1 VNFWGIINLKLL
13 LDVLFAIGFGL
24 LLFSRVK
31 EQRTLWLLRGYLFLV
46 STAWFIQRYAD
57 LPLTSKL
64 IDAVVL
70 ACSLS
75 LAILWQGELRRLME
89 LLGTGRLAVL
99 LGNPPKEFRA
109 TSTTITQLV
118 DTAGKLSQNRRGAL
132 IVVDLGSDLRPEDFL
147 YSGTNIEAQLSTD
160 LLINLF
166 ATDTPLH
173 DGAVLVKGN
182 KIISAGVILPL
193 SRQGISRYGT
203 RHLAALGI
211 TERFDRCI
219 CIVVSEETG
228 TLSLA
233 NQGKLERPITS
244 SRLQEL
250 LVNLIGNQNSIG
262 TNKSSLAIKKLVK
275 EVFQKVG
282 IEESRLD
289 SFPHQ
294 FSGGM
299 RQRVSIAMA
308 LALKPKLLI
317 ADEPTTSLDT
327 ITSFEIMQEIIH
339 LCNEFDTTLI
349 LISHDINLAA
359 KWCKKVAIIEK
370 GSIVEKG
377 NVSDL
382 SCKTAVH
389 HRKVANHY

>member
-1 VNFWGIINLKLL
+1 MNFWGIINLKFL

-31 EQRTLWLLRGYLFLV
+31 EQRTLWLLRGYLLLV
-46 STAWFIQRYAD
+46 SSAWFIQRYAS

-109 TSTTITQLV
+109 TKTTITQLV

-147 YSGTNIEAQLSTD
+147 YSGTNIDAQLSTD

-250 LVNLIGNQNSIG
+250 LVKLIGNQNSMG
-262 TNKSSLAIKKLVK
+262 TNKSL
-275 EVFQKVG
+275 G
-282 IEESRLD
+282 
-289 SFPHQ
+289 
-294 FSGGM
+294 
-299 RQRVSIAMA
+299 
-308 LALKPKLLI
+308 
-317 ADEPTTSLDT
+317 
-327 ITSFEIMQEIIH
+327 
-339 LCNEFDTTLI
+339 
-349 LISHDINLAA
+349 
-359 KWCKKVAIIEK
+359 
-370 GSIVEKG
+370 
-377 NVSDL
+377 
-382 SCKTAVH
+382 KTALSQ
-389 HRKVANHY
+389 KINSGDDIISDTNEKESNKSESIINIKD

>member
-1 VNFWGIINLKLL
+1 VNFWGFINLKLL
-13 LDVLFAIGFGL
+13 LDVLFAVGFGL

-46 STAWFIQRYAD
+46 SFAWFIQRYAY

-99 LGNPPKEFRA
+99 LGNPQKEFRA
-109 TSTTITQLV
+109 TSNTITQLV

-132 IVVDLGSDLRPEDFL
+132 IVVDSGSDLRPEDFL
-147 YSGTNIEAQLSTD
+147 YSGTNIDAQLSTD

-219 CIVVSEETG
+219 CVVVSEETG

-250 LVNLIGNQNSIG
+250 LENLIGNQNSMS
-262 TNKSSLAIKKLVK
+262 NSKSSLSKNTLSQKTNLSENVINNINEKESIKS
-275 EVFQKVG
+275 
-282 IEESRLD
+282 ESFTNMKD
-289 SFPHQ
+289 
-294 FSGGM
+294 
-299 RQRVSIAMA
+299 
-308 LALKPKLLI
+308 
-317 ADEPTTSLDT
+317 
-327 ITSFEIMQEIIH
+327 
-339 LCNEFDTTLI
+339 
-349 LISHDINLAA
+349 
-359 KWCKKVAIIEK
+359 
-370 GSIVEKG
+370 
-377 NVSDL
+377 
-382 SCKTAVH
+382 
-389 HRKVANHY
+389 

>member
-1 VNFWGIINLKLL
+1 MGFWGFLNLKLL
-13 LDVLFAIGFGL
+13 LDVFFAAGFGM

-46 STAWFIQRYAD
+46 SLAWFVQRFAS

-64 IDAVVL
+64 IDALVI

-89 LLGTGRLAVL
+89 LLGTGRLTVL

-109 TSTTITQLV
+109 NPNAVNQLV
-118 DTAGKLSQNRRGAL
+118 DAAGKLSQNRRGAL
-132 IVVDLGSDLRPEDFL
+132 MVVDLGSDLRPEDFL
-147 YSGTNIEAQLSTD
+147 YSGIKIDAQLSTD

-173 DGAVLVKGN
+173 DGAILVKGN

-250 LVNLIGNQNSIG
+250 LNDFVGGLNSQTISKPSTNRNVSMPKKETVDIISSIG
-262 TNKSSLAIKKLVK
+262 VDKSVK
-275 EVFQKVG
+275 
-282 IEESRLD
+282 
-289 SFPHQ
+289 
-294 FSGGM
+294 
-299 RQRVSIAMA
+299 
-308 LALKPKLLI
+308 
-317 ADEPTTSLDT
+317 
-327 ITSFEIMQEIIH
+327 
-339 LCNEFDTTLI
+339 N
-349 LISHDINLAA
+349 
-359 KWCKKVAIIEK
+359 
-370 GSIVEKG
+370 
-377 NVSDL
+377 SD
-382 SCKTAVH
+382 
-389 HRKVANHY
+389 

>member
-1 VNFWGIINLKLL
+1 MNFWGFINLKLF
-13 LDVLFAIGFGL
+13 LDVLFATGFGL

-46 STAWFIQRYAD
+46 SFAWFIQRYAS

-75 LAILWQGELRRLME
+75 LAILWQGELGRLME

-99 LGNPPKEFRA
+99 LGNPNKEFRA
-109 TSTTITQLV
+109 TSTTVNQLV
-118 DTAGKLSQNRRGAL
+118 DASGKLSKNRKGAL

-147 YSGTNIEAQLSTD
+147 YSGINIEAQLSTD

-250 LVNLIGNQNSIG
+250 LIKLVGNQNS
-262 TNKSSLAIKKLVK
+262 SS
-275 EVFQKVG
+275 
-282 IEESRLD
+282 S
-289 SFPHQ
+289 
-294 FSGGM
+294 
-299 RQRVSIAMA
+299 
-308 LALKPKLLI
+308 PKLSNNKI
-317 ADEPTTSLDT
+317 TKSQKINANDNIT
-327 ITSFEIMQEIIH
+327 ID
-339 LCNEFDTTLI
+339 NE
-349 LISHDINLAA
+349 HDNPKNPSNI
-359 KWCKKVAIIEK
+359 KQ
-370 GSIVEKG
+370 
-377 NVSDL
+377 
-382 SCKTAVH
+382 
-389 HRKVANHY
+389 

>member
-1 VNFWGIINLKLL
+1 MSFWGFLNLKLL
-13 LDVLFAIGFGL
+13 LDVFFAAGFGM

-46 STAWFIQRYAD
+46 SLAWFVQRFAL

-64 IDAVVL
+64 IDALVI

-89 LLGTGRLAVL
+89 LLGTGRLTVL

-109 TSTTITQLV
+109 NPNAVNQLV
-118 DTAGKLSQNRRGAL
+118 DAAGKLSQNRRGAL
-132 IVVDLGSDLRPEDFL
+132 MVVDLGSDLRPEDFL
-147 YSGTNIEAQLSTD
+147 YSGIKIDAQLSTD

-173 DGAVLVKGN
+173 DGAILVKGN

-250 LVNLIGNQNSIG
+250 LNDFVGGLNSQTISKPSTNRNVSMPKKETVDIISSIG
-262 TNKSSLAIKKLVK
+262 VDKSVK
-275 EVFQKVG
+275 
-282 IEESRLD
+282 
-289 SFPHQ
+289 
-294 FSGGM
+294 
-299 RQRVSIAMA
+299 
-308 LALKPKLLI
+308 
-317 ADEPTTSLDT
+317 
-327 ITSFEIMQEIIH
+327 
-339 LCNEFDTTLI
+339 N
-349 LISHDINLAA
+349 
-359 KWCKKVAIIEK
+359 
-370 GSIVEKG
+370 
-377 NVSDL
+377 SD
-382 SCKTAVH
+382 
-389 HRKVANHY
+389 

>member
-1 VNFWGIINLKLL
+1 MIFWGFINLKFL
-13 LDVLFAIGFGL
+13 LDVLFAAGFGL

-46 STAWFIQRYAD
+46 SLAWFIQRYAN

-99 LGNPPKEFRA
+99 LGNPQKEFSA
-109 TSTTITQLV
+109 NSNTVNQIV
-118 DTAGKLSQNRRGAL
+118 DASGKLSQNRRGAL

-147 YSGTNIEAQLSTD
+147 YSGIKIEAQLSTD

-250 LVNLIGNQNSIG
+250 LREFVGTSNNQTVS
-262 TNKSSLAIKKLVK
+262 KSSTNRNVSSPNKTSTDIISNITVDSPIKKIDK
-275 EVFQKVG
+275 
-282 IEESRLD
+282 
-289 SFPHQ
+289 
-294 FSGGM
+294 
-299 RQRVSIAMA
+299 
-308 LALKPKLLI
+308 
-317 ADEPTTSLDT
+317 
-327 ITSFEIMQEIIH
+327 
-339 LCNEFDTTLI
+339 
-349 LISHDINLAA
+349 
-359 KWCKKVAIIEK
+359 
-370 GSIVEKG
+370 
-377 NVSDL
+377 
-382 SCKTAVH
+382 
-389 HRKVANHY
+389 

>member
-1 VNFWGIINLKLL
+1 MNFWGFINLKFL
-13 LDVLFAIGFGL
+13 LDVLFALGFGL

-46 STAWFIQRYAD
+46 SFAWFIQRYAY

-89 LLGTGRLAVL
+89 LLGTGRLTVL

-109 TSTTITQLV
+109 TSTTVNQLV
-118 DTAGKLSQNRRGAL
+118 DAAGKLSQNRKGAL

-147 YSGTNIEAQLSTD
+147 YSGINIEAQLSTD

-250 LVNLIGNQNSIG
+250 LIKLVGNQNPLGNPKSS
-262 TNKSSLAIKKLVK
+262 TNKSTLSQNIKTNDNIT
-275 EVFQKVG
+275 
-282 IEESRLD
+282 IE
-289 SFPHQ
+289 
-294 FSGGM
+294 
-299 RQRVSIAMA
+299 
-308 LALKPKLLI
+308 
-317 ADEPTTSLDT
+317 
-327 ITSFEIMQEIIH
+327 
-339 LCNEFDTTLI
+339 N
-349 LISHDINLAA
+349 
-359 KWCKKVAIIEK
+359 
-370 GSIVEKG
+370 GSNK
-377 NVSDL
+377 SD
-382 SCKTAVH
+382 
-389 HRKVANHY
+389 

>member
-1 VNFWGIINLKLL
+1 MSFWGFLNLKLL
-13 LDVLFAIGFGL
+13 LDVFFAAGFGM

-46 STAWFIQRYAD
+46 SLAWFVQRFAS

-64 IDAVVL
+64 IDALVI

-89 LLGTGRLAVL
+89 LLGTGRLTVL

-109 TSTTITQLV
+109 NSNAVNQLV
-118 DTAGKLSQNRRGAL
+118 DAAGKLSQNRRGAL
-132 IVVDLGSDLRPEDFL
+132 MVVDLGSDLRPEDFL
-147 YSGTNIEAQLSTD
+147 YSGIKIDALLSTD

-173 DGAVLVKGN
+173 DGAILVKGN

-250 LVNLIGNQNSIG
+250 LNDFVGGLNSQTISKPSTNRNVSMPKKETVDIISSIG
-262 TNKSSLAIKKLVK
+262 VDKSVK
-275 EVFQKVG
+275 
-282 IEESRLD
+282 
-289 SFPHQ
+289 
-294 FSGGM
+294 
-299 RQRVSIAMA
+299 
-308 LALKPKLLI
+308 
-317 ADEPTTSLDT
+317 
-327 ITSFEIMQEIIH
+327 
-339 LCNEFDTTLI
+339 N
-349 LISHDINLAA
+349 
-359 KWCKKVAIIEK
+359 
-370 GSIVEKG
+370 
-377 NVSDL
+377 SD
-382 SCKTAVH
+382 
-389 HRKVANHY
+389 

>member
-1 VNFWGIINLKLL
+1 MSYWGFLNLKLL
-13 LDVLFAIGFGL
+13 LDVLFAAGFGI

-46 STAWFIQRYAD
+46 SLAWFVQRFAS

-64 IDAVVL
+64 IDALVI

-89 LLGTGRLAVL
+89 LLGTGRLTVL

-109 TSTTITQLV
+109 NSNAVNQLV
-118 DTAGKLSQNRRGAL
+118 DAAGKLSQNRRGAL
-132 IVVDLGSDLRPEDFL
+132 MVVDLGSDLRPEDFL
-147 YSGTNIEAQLSTD
+147 YSGIKIDALLSTD

-173 DGAVLVKGN
+173 DGAILVKGN

-250 LVNLIGNQNSIG
+250 LNDFIGGLNNQTISKSSTNRNVSMPKKETIDIISSIG
-262 TNKSSLAIKKLVK
+262 VDKSVK
-275 EVFQKVG
+275 
-282 IEESRLD
+282 
-289 SFPHQ
+289 
-294 FSGGM
+294 
-299 RQRVSIAMA
+299 
-308 LALKPKLLI
+308 
-317 ADEPTTSLDT
+317 
-327 ITSFEIMQEIIH
+327 
-339 LCNEFDTTLI
+339 N
-349 LISHDINLAA
+349 
-359 KWCKKVAIIEK
+359 
-370 GSIVEKG
+370 
-377 NVSDL
+377 SD
-382 SCKTAVH
+382 
-389 HRKVANHY
+389 

>member
-1 VNFWGIINLKLL
+1 MNFWGFINLKFL
-13 LDVLFAIGFGL
+13 LDVLFAVGFGL

-46 STAWFIQRYAD
+46 SFAWFIQRYAY

-89 LLGTGRLAVL
+89 LLGTGRLTVL

-109 TSTTITQLV
+109 ASTTIMQLV

-147 YSGTNIEAQLSTD
+147 YSGTNIQAQLSTD

-182 KIISAGVILPL
+182 KIVSAGVILPL

-250 LVNLIGNQNSIG
+250 LVNLRGNQNPLATPKSLS
-262 TNKSSLAIKKLVK
+262 NKSTST
-275 EVFQKVG
+275 QK
-282 IEESRLD
+282 LD
-289 SFPHQ
+289 SNGNI
-294 FSGGM
+294 SNNISDKEINKTG
-299 RQRVSIAMA
+299 
-308 LALKPKLLI
+308 
-317 ADEPTTSLDT
+317 SL
-327 ITSFEIMQEIIH
+327 S
-339 LCNEFDTTLI
+339 
-349 LISHDINLAA
+349 
-359 KWCKKVAIIEK
+359 
-370 GSIVEKG
+370 
-377 NVSDL
+377 
-382 SCKTAVH
+382 KT
-389 HRKVANHY
+389 ND

>member
-1 VNFWGIINLKLL
+1 MSFWGFLNLKLL
-13 LDVLFAIGFGL
+13 LDVFFAAGFGI

-46 STAWFIQRYAD
+46 SLAWFVQRFAS

-64 IDAVVL
+64 IDALVI

-89 LLGTGRLAVL
+89 LLGTGRLTVL

-109 TSTTITQLV
+109 NANAVNQLV
-118 DTAGKLSQNRRGAL
+118 EAAGKLSQNRRGAL
-132 IVVDLGSDLRPEDFL
+132 MVVDLGCDLRPEDFL
-147 YSGTNIEAQLSTD
+147 YSGIKIDAMLSAD

-173 DGAVLVKGN
+173 DGAILVKGN

-250 LVNLIGNQNSIG
+250 LNNFIGGLNNQNISKSS
-262 TNKSSLAIKKLVK
+262 TNK
-275 EVFQKVG
+275 
-282 IEESRLD
+282 
-289 SFPHQ
+289 
-294 FSGGM
+294 
-299 RQRVSIAMA
+299 
-308 LALKPKLLI
+308 
-317 ADEPTTSLDT
+317 
-327 ITSFEIMQEIIH
+327 
-339 LCNEFDTTLI
+339 
-349 LISHDINLAA
+349 
-359 KWCKKVAIIEK
+359 
-370 GSIVEKG
+370 
-377 NVSDL
+377 NVSMPKKETIDII
-382 SCKTAVH
+382 SNISVDKTV
-389 HRKVANHY
+389 KNPD